1 MTGNT
6 FSEVSS
12 GAEWKQSVRRPWFA
26 QTVSVRC
33 DHRHVVGRS
42 GSPASSPTQGTITSS
57 GCLEFMTK
65 RQIFARR
72 RRHASATLYRFD
84 QRNSD
89 RRQYVCRRR
98 RRRPA
103 HLSTALRTSE
113 SIEKLIH
120 SRLPSALAR
129 MTRRQAETRGAN
141 DASPG
146 VGCVAGG
153 GGVT

>member
-1 MTGNT
+1 M
-6 FSEVSS
+6 
-12 GAEWKQSVRRPWFA
+12 AKQ
-26 QTVSVRC
+26 
-33 DHRHVVGRS
+33 
-42 GSPASSPTQGTITSS
+42 
-57 GCLEFMTK
+57 
-65 RQIFARR
+65 QIFARW
-72 RRHASATLYRFD
+72 RHASAALYRFD
-84 QRNSD
+84 QRNID

-153 GGVT
+153 GGVTWRK